1 MTTGAELASLLESV
15 TSPPDSGFNVLPIPG
30 EGGYRVGR
38 GVDAALVLLTPADMD
53 PEPPTRLRRL
63 SLDPHLRC
71 TLRVPGGADEE
82 GDFGV
87 VQFRADDDALI
98 PPFLDVVAALVRLLG
113 PAPKPGD
120 VSAAMRRLVRL
131 FDATAPMRG
140 SVLGLWGEL
149 LAIAES
155 QDPPALADAWHAHID
170 ARFDFSAPGSRL
182 EVKTTTRDARI
193 HHFSL
198 PQLQSVAASNV
209 TVLSIMTT
217 ETCAGTSVGELVKRL
232 EHLFAGDPTRQM
244 KVHEQ
249 VADILGADWPS
260 HLDHRFDE
268 QQARESTLLL
278 PADDIPRVEA
288 PDPAVLEIKLTV
300 DCTDVEPEPAPRG
313 LSALVGSGSVQS
325 DPADADDN

>member
-1 MTTGAELASLLESV
+1 VTSGAELAKLLVSV
-15 TSPPDSGFNVLPIPG
+15 TSPADSGFNVVPITG
-30 EGGYRVGR
+30 DDHYRIGR
-38 GVDAALVLLTPADMD
+38 GVDGALVLLTPADTD

-63 SLDPHLRC
+63 SLDPNLRC
-71 TLRVPGGADEE
+71 TLRVPGGAGEE

-113 PAPKPGD
+113 PDPEPGE

-131 FDATAPMRG
+131 FAANAAMRG

-149 LAIAES
+149 LAIATAK
-155 QDPPALADAWHAHID
+155 DPDALADAWHAHVD

-182 EVKTTTRDARI
+182 EVKTTTRDARV
-193 HHFSL
+193 HQFTL
-198 PQLQSVAASNV
+198 PQLEPVAASTV

-217 ETCAGTSVGELVKRL
+217 ETHAGTSVGDLVERL

-249 VADILGADWPS
+249 VADVLGADWPN

-268 QQARESTLLL
+268 QQATESAALL

-288 PDPAVLEIKLTV
+288 PDPAVLEVKLKV
-300 DCTDVEPEPAPRG
+300 DCTDVEPESAPSG
-313 LSALVGSGSVQS
+313 LASLVASGG
-325 DPADADDN
+325 

>member
-1 MTTGAELASLLESV
+1 MTSGAELAKLLVSV
-15 TSPPDSGFNVLPIPG
+15 TSPADSGFNVVPITG
-30 EGGYRVGR
+30 DDHYRIGR
-38 GVDAALVLLTPADMD
+38 GVDGALVLLTPADTD

-63 SLDPHLRC
+63 SLDPNLRC
-71 TLRVPGGADEE
+71 TLRVPGGAGEE

-113 PAPKPGD
+113 FDPEPGE

-131 FDATAPMRG
+131 FAANAAMRG

-149 LAIAES
+149 LAIATAT
-155 QDPPALADAWHAHID
+155 DPDALADAWHAHVD

-182 EVKTTTRDARI
+182 EVKTTTRDARV
-193 HHFSL
+193 HQFTL
-198 PQLQSVAASNV
+198 PQLEPVAASTV

-217 ETCAGTSVGELVKRL
+217 ETHAGTSVGDLVERL

-249 VADILGADWPS
+249 VADVLGADWPN

-268 QQARESTLLL
+268 QQATESAALL

-288 PDPAVLEIKLTV
+288 PDPAVLEVKLKV
-300 DCTDVEPEPAPRG
+300 DCTDVEPESAPTG
-313 LSALVGSGSVQS
+313 LAALVTSGG
-325 DPADADDN
+325 